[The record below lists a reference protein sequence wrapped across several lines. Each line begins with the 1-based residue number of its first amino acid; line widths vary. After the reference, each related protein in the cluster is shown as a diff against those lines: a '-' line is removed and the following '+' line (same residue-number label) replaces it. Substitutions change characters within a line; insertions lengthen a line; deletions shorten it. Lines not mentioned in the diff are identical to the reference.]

1 MSYKRVACINWKSH
15 WADIEILG
23 QLPASIEIID
33 MTDCTSL
40 ERFSTL
46 SKILEDGDIQH
57 IWYMNLSNCHR
68 LCDNIGL
75 DAAKMTNIL
84 VNQVAINTR
93 RDIGVF
99 LPGSEVPESFSFRKD
114 VGVLLPNKNDHL
126 LDFPIEIPWTPG
138 LENLVLCTVCEPTV
152 SFSKPWF
159 PVLSVLNL
167 IDGARRYWGQD
178 YSVSEGLTGA
188 HTKPKGG
195 DDGKSDDQLK
205 PSIHRIINVS
215 YRCDRGLFKS
225 FGAHLSRI
233 SMPKDGKDGDDD
245 ENEGEDESDDDD
257 DDVR

>member
-1 MSYKRVACINWKSH
+1 MP
-15 WADIEILG
+15 L
-23 QLPASIEIID
+23 
-33 MTDCTSL
+33 
-40 ERFSTL
+40 L
-46 SKILEDGDIQH
+46 S
-57 IWYMNLSNCHR
+57 C
-68 LCDNIGL
+68 
-75 DAAKMTNIL
+75 L
-84 VNQVAINTR
+84 VLQVAINTR

-138 LENLVLCTVCEPTV
+138 LENLVLCTVCEPTE

-159 PVLSVLNL
+159 PVLSVSNL

-188 HTKPKGG
+188 GHVELWYIPLLAHTKPKGD

-215 YRCDRGLFKS
+215 YRCGRGLFKS
-225 FGAHLSRI
+225 FGSHLSRI

-245 ENEGEDESDDDD
+245 ENEGEDELDDDDDD